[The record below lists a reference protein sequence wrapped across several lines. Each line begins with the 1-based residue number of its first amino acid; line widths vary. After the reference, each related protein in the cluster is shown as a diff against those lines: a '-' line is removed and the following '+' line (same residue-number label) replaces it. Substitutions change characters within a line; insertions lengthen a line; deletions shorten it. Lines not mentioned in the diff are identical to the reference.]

1 MRNMPLTVVAGILV
15 VAASAAAQPAPVHV
29 NLKAPDGTALKAT
42 YYAAGKPGPGVMLLH
57 QCNADRTS
65 WTSLA
70 TAAAARGY
78 HVLALDYRGF
88 GESGGT
94 RGDDPQ
100 AQGQIVAGK
109 WPGDIDAAFSWLVAQ
124 PGVDKERIG
133 AAGASCGVNQS
144 VLLANRHPEVKTAIL
159 LSGGLTPA
167 ARLYLGTAPWMPVM
181 AAASADDGGTVE
193 GMRWNLGWSRNPKNK
208 FLEYKAAGHG
218 TEMFAVEK
226 GLQPAMLEWF
236 DANLRNAPAKPQ
248 AATLAY
254 PPTPVE
260 TFWNTL
266 TTQPGGAPR
275 ARALYDA
282 AKRDGKAAGLWP
294 EQDMN
299 LYGYQL
305 MQEGANADALIV
317 LQMNAEA
324 FPTSANVYDS
334 VADAYLANGN
344 KEEALRYAEKAV
356 KMLATDTRATEA
368 FKDAIRESAEQ
379 KIRDLKKK

>member
-1 MRNMPLTVVAGILV
+1 MPLTVVAGTLL
-15 VAASAAAQPAPVHV
+15 VAATAAAQPAPVHV

-42 YYAAGKPGPGVMLLH
+42 YYAAGKPGPAVMLLH

-65 WTSLA
+65 WSSL
-70 TAAAARGY
+70 AAAAASRGY

-94 RGDDPQ
+94 QSDDPR
-100 AQGQIVAGK
+100 AQGQVVAEK
-109 WPGDIDAAFSWLVAQ
+109 WPGDVDAAFTWLVAQ

-144 VLLANRHPEVKTAIL
+144 VQLARRHPEVKTIVL
-159 LSGGLTPA
+159 LSGGLTPE
-167 ARLYLGTAPWMPVM
+167 ARLHLRTAPWMPVL
-181 AAASADDGGTVE
+181 AAASQDDGGTVE
-193 GMRWNLGWSRNPKNK
+193 GMRWNVGWSRNPKNK

-226 GLQPAMLEWF
+226 GLQPAMLDWF
-236 DANLRNAPAKPQ
+236 DAHLRHAPAKPQ
-248 AATLAY
+248 ATTATY
-254 PPTPVE
+254 TPTPVE

-266 TTQPGGAPR
+266 TTQPGGAPK
-275 ARALYDA
+275 AKALYEA
-282 AKRDGKAAGLWP
+282 AKREGKASGLWP
-294 EQDMN
+294 EQEMN
-299 LYGYQL
+299 VYGYQL
-305 MQEGANADALIV
+305 MQEGSNADALIV

-324 FPTSANVYDS
+324 FPASANVYDS

-344 KEEALRYAEKAV
+344 KEEALRYAEKAI
-356 KMLATDTRATEA
+356 KMLETDTRAPAA
-368 FKDAIRESAEQ
+368 FKDAVRQSAEQ

>member
-1 MRNMPLTVVAGILV
+1 MRNMPLTVVAGILM
-15 VAASAAAQPAPVHV
+15 VAAPVAAQPAPAHV

-42 YYAAGKPGPGVMLLH
+42 YYAAGKPGPAVMLLH

-94 RGDDPQ
+94 RADDPQ
-100 AQGQIVAGK
+100 VQGQVVAEK
-109 WPGDIDAAFSWLVAQ
+109 WPGDVDAAFTWLLAQ
-124 PGVDKERIG
+124 PGVDKDRIG

-144 VLLANRHPEVKTAIL
+144 VQLARRHPEVKTVVL
-159 LSGGLTPA
+159 LSGGLTPE
-167 ARLYLGTAPWMPVM
+167 ARLHLRTVPWMPVL
-181 AAASADDGGTVE
+181 AAASLDDGGTVD
-193 GMRWNLGWSRNPKNK
+193 GMRWNIGWSRNPKNK

-226 GLQPAMLEWF
+226 GLQPAMLDWF
-236 DANLRNAPAKPQ
+236 DAHLRTAPVKPETTS
-248 AATLAY
+248 ATY
-254 PPTPVE
+254 SPTPIE

-266 TTQPGGAPR
+266 ITQPGGA
-275 ARALYDA
+275 AKAKALYEA
-282 AKRDGKAAGLWP
+282 AKREGKASGLWP
-294 EQDMN
+294 EQEMN

-305 MQEGANADALIV
+305 IQEGANADALIV
-317 LQMNAEA
+317 LQMNADA
-324 FPTSANVYDS
+324 YPQSANVYDS
-334 VADAYLANGN
+334 VADAFLANGN
-344 KEEALRYAEKAV
+344 KEEALRYAEKAI
-356 KMLATDTRATEA
+356 KMLETDMRAPAA
-368 FKDAIRESAEQ
+368 FKDAVRQSAEQ

>member
-1 MRNMPLTVVAGILV
+1 MPLTVVAGILL
-15 VAASAAAQPAPVHV
+15 VAATAAAQPAPVHV

-57 QCNADRTS
+57 QCNADRKS

-78 HVLALDYRGF
+78 HVMALDYRGF
-88 GESGGT
+88 GESGGAQS
-94 RGDDPQ
+94 DDPQ
-100 AQGQIVAGK
+100 AQRQAVVEK
-109 WPGDIDAAFSWLVAQ
+109 WPGDVDAAFAWLAAQ
-124 PGVDKERIG
+124 PGVDKARIG

-144 VLLANRHPEVKTAIL
+144 VQLARRHPEVKTVIM
-159 LSGGLTPA
+159 LSGGLAPD
-167 ARLYLGTAPWMPVM
+167 ARLHLTTVPWMPVL
-181 AAASADDGGTVE
+181 AAASLDDGGTVDA
-193 GMRWNLGWSRNPKNK
+193 MRWNLGWSRNPKNT

-226 GLQPAMLEWF
+226 GLQPAMLDWF
-236 DANLRNAPAKPQ
+236 DAHLRHAAVTPKTTNA
-248 AATLAY
+248 TY
-254 PPTPVE
+254 TPTPVE
-260 TFWNTL
+260 SFWNTL
-266 TTQPGGAPR
+266 TTQPGGA
-275 ARALYDA
+275 AKAKALYDA
-282 AKRDGKAAGLWP
+282 AKRDGKKLVPWP
-294 EQDMN
+294 EQEMN

-324 FPTSANVYDS
+324 FPASANVYDS

-344 KEEALRYAEKAV
+344 AAEALRYAEKAI
-356 KMLATDTRATEA
+356 KMLETDTRTPAA
-368 FKDAIRESAEQ
+368 FKDAVRESAEQ